1 MERPSNFAQT
11 LVGKRHL
18 AWPLAVSL
26 IVHAIVLSQINWE
39 KMTALASDRHPLTV
53 TLEPV
58 HLAREETRS
67 QDNAPH
73 PTRTNITETTDK
85 KTNPEKISPLAH
97 GIETPAAGNTSAPA
111 AHLDMNHLL
120 NQARDYAKN
129 EPRTSAPAF
138 TLNGDYYGTYSGSD
152 NGTFY
157 VHLDNAGHASGSG
170 QSGSFGISF
179 IITGEATRDGL
190 IQMSGSGIAG
200 NARFKGQLDI
210 KTGKL
215 SGTWLAA
222 SIGSGSFAGQH
233 E

>member
-1 MERPSNFAQT
+1 
-11 LVGKRHL
+11 
-18 AWPLAVSL
+18 
-26 IVHAIVLSQINWE
+26 
-39 KMTALASDRHPLTV
+39 
-53 TLEPV
+53 
-58 HLAREETRS
+58 
-67 QDNAPH
+67 
-73 PTRTNITETTDK
+73 
-85 KTNPEKISPLAH
+85 
-97 GIETPAAGNTSAPA
+97 
-111 AHLDMNHLL
+111 MNRLL
-120 NQARDYAKN
+120 NQARDYANK
-129 EPRTSAPAF
+129 ELRTSAPAF

-179 IITGEATRDGL
+179 IITGEATSDGL

-222 SIGSGSFAGQH
+222 GIGSGSFAGQH

>member
-1 MERPSNFAQT
+1 MERPSNFAP
-11 LVGKRHL
+11 VGKRHL
-18 AWPLAVSL
+18 AWPLALSL
-26 IVHAIVLSQINWE
+26 ILHAIVLSQMNWGR
-39 KMTALASDRHPLTV
+39 MTAPASDRHPLTV
-53 TLEPV
+53 TLEPFP
-58 HLAREETRS
+58 LAREETRS
-67 QDNAPH
+67 RDNAPH
-73 PTRTNITETTDK
+73 PTRTNIEDAVDIK
-85 KTNPEKISPLAH
+85 SKPEKISSPAH
-97 GIETPAAGNTSAPA
+97 GIETPAAENTSAPA
-111 AHLDMNHLL
+111 AHLDMNRLL
-120 NQARDYAKN
+120 NQARDYANK
-129 EPRTSAPAF
+129 ELRTSAPAF

-179 IITGEATRDGL
+179 IITGEATSDGL

-222 SIGSGSFAGQH
+222 GIGSGSFAGQH